1 MIEIRGLYNTALCY
15 TSALEEKAAEQ
26 IRTVCDQEEFAGCR
40 IRIMPDVHAGKG
52 CTIGTTMTISD
63 KVVPGMVG
71 VDIGCGM
78 ETVRLAE
85 REIDFAALDALI
97 RREVP
102 SGRNVRGGEH
112 LFNAEIDL
120 SELRCAHSVSLDWAR
135 RSIGT
140 LGGGNHFIEIDRAEN
155 GALYLVVHSG
165 SRYLG
170 TQVCAYY
177 QEQGQLALRRGA
189 QERVNALIA
198 EYRAAGRQR
207 EIRSALKELDGERVK
222 RIPKDLAY
230 VEGELFEDYIHDM
243 HITQRFAALNRKR
256 DENGE
261 TPFAD
266 GEAAGPEETEAPE
279 ETEIIEEEYTGV
291 HILAEESEPEAEEPL
306 PEDLPEELIEE
317 QPEEP
322 LPEPEPEEEIAAEPE
337 PAVLPE
343 IDLDE
348 LDFSDLGLTFTK
360 KPAAPVMPAAPEEEP
375 EEEAGETPEEPAE
388 NEEPLPLEPL
398 YPEEVLPDD
407 EPRRIESADEIL
419 GALLADAA
427 AELLPE
433 EEADKP
439 APPDAE
445 EPAGEPADG
454 AAEETADE
462 APAEPEPE
470 MPEPEEPDGAEDVS
484 EILPAEESFPEEA
497 EEAAEAEEPAEEPE
511 AEEEYEYEEIET
523 RRPVSGGRAFA
534 AVVVTIPMLAVWVLL
549 FGLSLALG
557 IVVLAIGAALLAA
570 GVYLTGYVFNGAI
583 VRMPDLLLTA
593 GATLAAFALALLLLW
608 TGISIAVAGC
618 TLTVRLTRSIYRAI
632 LYPKKE
638 EDADE

>member
-1 MIEIRGLYNTALCY
+1 MNRKSFMAELRSLLAFLD
-15 TSALEEKAAEQ
+15 AAERDRVLNRYERMFDEAGPEGETTVVRCFGSPVRQVLQ
-26 IRTVCDQEEFAGCR
+26 I
-40 IRIMPDVHAGKG
+40 
-52 CTIGTTMTISD
+52 
-63 KVVPGMVG
+63 
-71 VDIGCGM
+71 
-78 ETVRLAE
+78 E
-85 REIDFAALDALI
+85 REY
-97 RREVP
+97 REAV
-102 SGRNVRGGEH
+102 
-112 LFNAEIDL
+112 A
-120 SELRCAHSVSLDWAR
+120 
-135 RSIGT
+135 
-140 LGGGNHFIEIDRAEN
+140 
-155 GALYLVVHSG
+155 
-165 SRYLG
+165 
-170 TQVCAYY
+170 
-177 QEQGQLALRRGA
+177 
-189 QERVNALIA
+189 
-198 EYRAAGRQR
+198 
-207 EIRSALKELDGERVK
+207 
-222 RIPKDLAY
+222 
-230 VEGELFEDYIHDM
+230 
-243 HITQRFAALNRKR
+243 
-256 DENGE
+256 NGE

-279 ETEIIEEEYTGV
+279 ETEIIEEEYTGA
-291 HILAEESEPEAEEPL
+291 HIRAEESEPEAEEPL
-306 PEDLPEELIEE
+306 PEGLPEELIEE
-317 QPEEP
+317 LPEE
-322 LPEPEPEEEIAAEPE
+322 LPEPEPEEEIAAE
-337 PAVLPE
+337 PE

-375 EEEAGETPEEPAE
+375 EEEAGETPDGPAE

-398 YPEEVLPDD
+398 YPEEVLP
-407 EPRRIESADEIL
+407 
-419 GALLADAA
+419 
-427 AELLPE
+427 E

-439 APPDAE
+439 AHPDAE
-445 EPAGEPADG
+445 EPAGEPADV

-470 MPEPEEPDGAEDVS
+470 MPEPEEPETPDGAEDVS
-484 EILPAEESFPEEA
+484 AILPEEESFPEEA

-557 IVVLAIGAALLAA
+557 IAVLGIGAALLAA

-632 LYPKKE
+632 LYPKKG

>member
-1 MIEIRGLYNTALCY
+1 MNRKSFMAELRSLLAFLD
-15 TSALEEKAAEQ
+15 AAERDRVLNRYERMFDEAGPEGETTVVRCFGSPVRQVLQ
-26 IRTVCDQEEFAGCR
+26 I
-40 IRIMPDVHAGKG
+40 
-52 CTIGTTMTISD
+52 
-63 KVVPGMVG
+63 
-71 VDIGCGM
+71 
-78 ETVRLAE
+78 E
-85 REIDFAALDALI
+85 REY
-97 RREVP
+97 REAV
-102 SGRNVRGGEH
+102 
-112 LFNAEIDL
+112 A
-120 SELRCAHSVSLDWAR
+120 
-135 RSIGT
+135 
-140 LGGGNHFIEIDRAEN
+140 
-155 GALYLVVHSG
+155 
-165 SRYLG
+165 
-170 TQVCAYY
+170 
-177 QEQGQLALRRGA
+177 
-189 QERVNALIA
+189 
-198 EYRAAGRQR
+198 
-207 EIRSALKELDGERVK
+207 
-222 RIPKDLAY
+222 
-230 VEGELFEDYIHDM
+230 
-243 HITQRFAALNRKR
+243 
-256 DENGE
+256 NGE

-279 ETEIIEEEYTGV
+279 ETEIIEEEYTGA
-291 HILAEESEPEAEEPL
+291 HIRAEESEPEAEEPL

-322 LPEPEPEEEIAAEPE
+322 LPEPEPEEEIAAEPEPEEEIAAEPE

-388 NEEPLPLEPL
+388 DEEPLPLEPL
-398 YPEEVLPDD
+398 YPEEV
-407 EPRRIESADEIL
+407 
-419 GALLADAA
+419 
-427 AELLPE
+427 LPE

-470 MPEPEEPDGAEDVS
+470 MPEPETEPEEPETPDGAEDVS
-484 EILPAEESFPEEA
+484 EILPAEESFPEET
-497 EEAAEAEEPAEEPE
+497 EEAAEADEPAEEPE

-557 IVVLAIGAALLAA
+557 IAVLGIGAALLAA

-608 TGISIAVAGC
+608 AGISIAVAGC

-632 LYPKKE
+632 LYPKKG

>member
-1 MIEIRGLYNTALCY
+1 
-15 TSALEEKAAEQ
+15 
-26 IRTVCDQEEFAGCR
+26 
-40 IRIMPDVHAGKG
+40 
-52 CTIGTTMTISD
+52 MTNCNS
-63 KVVPGMVG
+63 
-71 VDIGCGM
+71 
-78 ETVRLAE
+78 TN
-85 REIDFAALDALI
+85 
-97 RREVP
+97 
-102 SGRNVRGGEH
+102 GR
-112 LFNAEIDL
+112 
-120 SELRCAHSVSLDWAR
+120 CP
-135 RSIGT
+135 T
-140 LGGGNHFIEIDRAEN
+140 
-155 GALYLVVHSG
+155 
-165 SRYLG
+165 
-170 TQVCAYY
+170 
-177 QEQGQLALRRGA
+177 
-189 QERVNALIA
+189 
-198 EYRAAGRQR
+198 
-207 EIRSALKELDGERVK
+207 
-222 RIPKDLAY
+222 
-230 VEGELFEDYIHDM
+230 
-243 HITQRFAALNRKR
+243 LNRKSFMAELRSLLAFLDAAER
-256 DENGE
+256 DRVLNRYERMFDEAGPEGETTVVRCFGSPVRQVLQIEREYREAVANGE

-279 ETEIIEEEYTGV
+279 ETEIIEEEYTGA
-291 HILAEESEPEAEEPL
+291 HIRAEESEPEAEEPL
-306 PEDLPEELIEE
+306 PEDLPEE

-322 LPEPEPEEEIAAEPE
+322 LPEPEPEEEIAAE
-337 PAVLPE
+337 PE

-375 EEEAGETPEEPAE
+375 EGEAGETPDGSAE
-388 NEEPLPLEPL
+388 DEEPLPLEPL

-419 GALLADAA
+419 DALLADAA

-439 APPDAE
+439 ASPDAE
-445 EPAGEPADG
+445 EPAGEPADV

-470 MPEPEEPDGAEDVS
+470 MPEPEEPETPDGAEDVS
-484 EILPAEESFPEEA
+484 ESLPEEESFPEEA

-557 IVVLAIGAALLAA
+557 IAVLGIGAALLAA

-593 GATLAAFALALLLLW
+593 GTTLAAFALALLLLW

-632 LYPKKE
+632 LYPKKG

>member
-1 MIEIRGLYNTALCY
+1 
-15 TSALEEKAAEQ
+15 
-26 IRTVCDQEEFAGCR
+26 
-40 IRIMPDVHAGKG
+40 
-52 CTIGTTMTISD
+52 MTNCNS
-63 KVVPGMVG
+63 
-71 VDIGCGM
+71 
-78 ETVRLAE
+78 TN
-85 REIDFAALDALI
+85 
-97 RREVP
+97 
-102 SGRNVRGGEH
+102 GR
-112 LFNAEIDL
+112 
-120 SELRCAHSVSLDWAR
+120 CP
-135 RSIGT
+135 T
-140 LGGGNHFIEIDRAEN
+140 
-155 GALYLVVHSG
+155 
-165 SRYLG
+165 
-170 TQVCAYY
+170 
-177 QEQGQLALRRGA
+177 
-189 QERVNALIA
+189 
-198 EYRAAGRQR
+198 
-207 EIRSALKELDGERVK
+207 
-222 RIPKDLAY
+222 
-230 VEGELFEDYIHDM
+230 
-243 HITQRFAALNRKR
+243 LNRKSFMAELRSLLAFLDAAER
-256 DENGE
+256 DRVLNRYERMFDEAGPEGETTVVRCFGSPVRQVLQIEREYREAVANGE

-279 ETEIIEEEYTGV
+279 ETEIIEEEYTGA
-291 HILAEESEPEAEEPL
+291 HIRAGESEPEAEEPL

-317 QPEEP
+317 QPEE
-322 LPEPEPEEEIAAEPE
+322 LPEPEPEEEIAAE
-337 PAVLPE
+337 PE

-375 EEEAGETPEEPAE
+375 EEEAGETPDGPAKD
-388 NEEPLPLEPL
+388 EEPLPLEPL

-419 GALLADAA
+419 AALLADAA

-454 AAEETADE
+454 AAKETADE

-470 MPEPEEPDGAEDVS
+470 MPEPEEPEEPETPDGAEDVS
-484 EILPAEESFPEEA
+484 EILPEEESFPEEE

-557 IVVLAIGAALLAA
+557 IAVLGIGAALLAA

-618 TLTVRLTRSIYRAI
+618 TITVRLTRSIYRAI
-632 LYPKKE
+632 LYPKKG

>member
-1 MIEIRGLYNTALCY
+1 MNRKSFMAELRSLLAFLD
-15 TSALEEKAAEQ
+15 AAERDRVLNRYERMFDEAGPEGETTVVRCFGSPVRQVLQ
-26 IRTVCDQEEFAGCR
+26 I
-40 IRIMPDVHAGKG
+40 
-52 CTIGTTMTISD
+52 
-63 KVVPGMVG
+63 
-71 VDIGCGM
+71 
-78 ETVRLAE
+78 E
-85 REIDFAALDALI
+85 REY
-97 RREVP
+97 REAV
-102 SGRNVRGGEH
+102 
-112 LFNAEIDL
+112 A
-120 SELRCAHSVSLDWAR
+120 
-135 RSIGT
+135 
-140 LGGGNHFIEIDRAEN
+140 
-155 GALYLVVHSG
+155 
-165 SRYLG
+165 
-170 TQVCAYY
+170 
-177 QEQGQLALRRGA
+177 
-189 QERVNALIA
+189 
-198 EYRAAGRQR
+198 
-207 EIRSALKELDGERVK
+207 
-222 RIPKDLAY
+222 
-230 VEGELFEDYIHDM
+230 
-243 HITQRFAALNRKR
+243 
-256 DENGE
+256 NGE

-266 GEAAGPEETEAPE
+266 GEAIGPEEAEAAE
-279 ETEIIEEEYTGV
+279 ETEIIEEEYTGA
-291 HILAEESEPEAEEPL
+291 HILAEESEPETEEPL

-317 QPEEP
+317 
-322 LPEPEPEEEIAAEPE
+322 LPEPEEEIAAEPE

-375 EEEAGETPEEPAE
+375 EKEAGETPEEPAE
-388 NEEPLPLEPL
+388 DEEPLPLEPL
-398 YPEEVLPDD
+398 YPEEV
-407 EPRRIESADEIL
+407 
-419 GALLADAA
+419 
-427 AELLPE
+427 LPE

-462 APAEPEPE
+462 APAEAEPE
-470 MPEPEEPDGAEDVS
+470 MPEPETEPEEPETPDGAEDVS
-484 EILPAEESFPEEA
+484 KNLPEEESFPEET
-497 EEAAEAEEPAEEPE
+497 EDAAEAEEPAEEPE

-557 IVVLAIGAALLAA
+557 IAVLGIGAALLAA

-632 LYPKKE
+632 LYPKKG

>member
-1 MIEIRGLYNTALCY
+1 MNRKSFMAELRSLLAFLD
-15 TSALEEKAAEQ
+15 AAERDRVLNRYERMFDEAGPEGETTVVRCFGSPVRQVLQ
-26 IRTVCDQEEFAGCR
+26 I
-40 IRIMPDVHAGKG
+40 
-52 CTIGTTMTISD
+52 
-63 KVVPGMVG
+63 
-71 VDIGCGM
+71 
-78 ETVRLAE
+78 E
-85 REIDFAALDALI
+85 REY
-97 RREVP
+97 REAV
-102 SGRNVRGGEH
+102 
-112 LFNAEIDL
+112 A
-120 SELRCAHSVSLDWAR
+120 
-135 RSIGT
+135 
-140 LGGGNHFIEIDRAEN
+140 
-155 GALYLVVHSG
+155 
-165 SRYLG
+165 
-170 TQVCAYY
+170 
-177 QEQGQLALRRGA
+177 
-189 QERVNALIA
+189 
-198 EYRAAGRQR
+198 
-207 EIRSALKELDGERVK
+207 
-222 RIPKDLAY
+222 
-230 VEGELFEDYIHDM
+230 
-243 HITQRFAALNRKR
+243 
-256 DENGE
+256 NGE

-279 ETEIIEEEYTGV
+279 ETEIIEEEYTGA
-291 HILAEESEPEAEEPL
+291 HIRAEESEPEAEEPL
-306 PEDLPEELIEE
+306 PEDLPEELVEE
-317 QPEEP
+317 QPEEL

-398 YPEEVLPDD
+398 YPEEMLP
-407 EPRRIESADEIL
+407 EEEARRIESADEIL

-557 IVVLAIGAALLAA
+557 IVVLGIGAALLAA

>member
-1 MIEIRGLYNTALCY
+1 MNRKSFMAELRSLLAFLD
-15 TSALEEKAAEQ
+15 AAERDRVLNRYERMFDEAGPEGETTVVRCFGSPVRQVLQ
-26 IRTVCDQEEFAGCR
+26 I
-40 IRIMPDVHAGKG
+40 
-52 CTIGTTMTISD
+52 
-63 KVVPGMVG
+63 
-71 VDIGCGM
+71 
-78 ETVRLAE
+78 E
-85 REIDFAALDALI
+85 REY
-97 RREVP
+97 REAV
-102 SGRNVRGGEH
+102 
-112 LFNAEIDL
+112 A
-120 SELRCAHSVSLDWAR
+120 
-135 RSIGT
+135 
-140 LGGGNHFIEIDRAEN
+140 
-155 GALYLVVHSG
+155 
-165 SRYLG
+165 
-170 TQVCAYY
+170 
-177 QEQGQLALRRGA
+177 
-189 QERVNALIA
+189 
-198 EYRAAGRQR
+198 
-207 EIRSALKELDGERVK
+207 
-222 RIPKDLAY
+222 
-230 VEGELFEDYIHDM
+230 
-243 HITQRFAALNRKR
+243 
-256 DENGE
+256 NGE

-266 GEAAGPEETEAPE
+266 GEAAGPEEAEAPE

-291 HILAEESEPEAEEPL
+291 HLLAEETEPEAEEPL

-317 QPEEP
+317 LPEE

-360 KPAAPVMPAAPEEEP
+360 KPAAPVMPVAPEEEP

-398 YPEEVLPDD
+398 YPEEVLP
-407 EPRRIESADEIL
+407 
-419 GALLADAA
+419 
-427 AELLPE
+427 E

-454 AAEETADE
+454 AAKETADE

-470 MPEPEEPDGAEDVS
+470 MPEPEEPEEPEMPDGAEDVS

-557 IVVLAIGAALLAA
+557 IAVLGIGAALLAA
-570 GVYLTGYVFNGAI
+570 GVYLTGYVYNGAI
-583 VRMPDLLLTA
+583 VRMPELLLTA

-632 LYPKKE
+632 LYPKKG

>member
-1 MIEIRGLYNTALCY
+1 
-15 TSALEEKAAEQ
+15 
-26 IRTVCDQEEFAGCR
+26 
-40 IRIMPDVHAGKG
+40 
-52 CTIGTTMTISD
+52 MTNCNS
-63 KVVPGMVG
+63 
-71 VDIGCGM
+71 
-78 ETVRLAE
+78 TN
-85 REIDFAALDALI
+85 
-97 RREVP
+97 
-102 SGRNVRGGEH
+102 GR
-112 LFNAEIDL
+112 
-120 SELRCAHSVSLDWAR
+120 CP
-135 RSIGT
+135 T
-140 LGGGNHFIEIDRAEN
+140 
-155 GALYLVVHSG
+155 
-165 SRYLG
+165 
-170 TQVCAYY
+170 
-177 QEQGQLALRRGA
+177 
-189 QERVNALIA
+189 
-198 EYRAAGRQR
+198 
-207 EIRSALKELDGERVK
+207 
-222 RIPKDLAY
+222 
-230 VEGELFEDYIHDM
+230 
-243 HITQRFAALNRKR
+243 LNRKSFMAELRSLLAFLDAAER
-256 DENGE
+256 DRVLNRYERMFDEAGPEGETTVVRCFGSPVRQVLQIEREYREAVANGE

-317 QPEEP
+317 QPEEL

-360 KPAAPVMPAAPEEEP
+360 KPAVPVMPAEPEEEP

-388 NEEPLPLEPL
+388 NEEPLPIEPL

-419 GALLADAA
+419 DALLADAA

-439 APPDAE
+439 AHPDAE

-470 MPEPEEPDGAEDVS
+470 MSEPEEPETPDGAENVS
-484 EILPAEESFPEEA
+484 EILPEEESFPEEAEEA

-557 IVVLAIGAALLAA
+557 IAVLGIGAALLAA

-632 LYPKKE
+632 LYPKKG

>member
-1 MIEIRGLYNTALCY
+1 MNRKSFMAELRSLLAFLD
-15 TSALEEKAAEQ
+15 AAERDRVLNRYERMFDEAGPEGETTVVRCFGSPVRQVLQ
-26 IRTVCDQEEFAGCR
+26 I
-40 IRIMPDVHAGKG
+40 
-52 CTIGTTMTISD
+52 
-63 KVVPGMVG
+63 
-71 VDIGCGM
+71 
-78 ETVRLAE
+78 E
-85 REIDFAALDALI
+85 REY
-97 RREVP
+97 REAV
-102 SGRNVRGGEH
+102 
-112 LFNAEIDL
+112 A
-120 SELRCAHSVSLDWAR
+120 
-135 RSIGT
+135 
-140 LGGGNHFIEIDRAEN
+140 
-155 GALYLVVHSG
+155 
-165 SRYLG
+165 
-170 TQVCAYY
+170 
-177 QEQGQLALRRGA
+177 
-189 QERVNALIA
+189 
-198 EYRAAGRQR
+198 
-207 EIRSALKELDGERVK
+207 
-222 RIPKDLAY
+222 
-230 VEGELFEDYIHDM
+230 
-243 HITQRFAALNRKR
+243 
-256 DENGE
+256 NGE

-279 ETEIIEEEYTGV
+279 ETEIIEEEYTGA
-291 HILAEESEPEAEEPL
+291 HIRAEESEPEAEEPL

-337 PAVLPE
+337 

-375 EEEAGETPEEPAE
+375 EGEAGETPDGPAE
-388 NEEPLPLEPL
+388 DEEPLPLEPL
-398 YPEEVLPDD
+398 YPEEVLP
-407 EPRRIESADEIL
+407 
-419 GALLADAA
+419 
-427 AELLPE
+427 E

-439 APPDAE
+439 AHPDAE
-445 EPAGEPADG
+445 EPAGEPADS

-470 MPEPEEPDGAEDVS
+470 MPEPEEPETPDGAEDVS
-484 EILPAEESFPEEA
+484 ENLPAEESFP

-557 IVVLAIGAALLAA
+557 IAVLGIGAALLAA
-570 GVYLTGYVFNGAI
+570 CVYLTGYVFNGAI

-632 LYPKKE
+632 LYPKKG

>member
-1 MIEIRGLYNTALCY
+1 
-15 TSALEEKAAEQ
+15 
-26 IRTVCDQEEFAGCR
+26 
-40 IRIMPDVHAGKG
+40 
-52 CTIGTTMTISD
+52 MTNCNS
-63 KVVPGMVG
+63 
-71 VDIGCGM
+71 
-78 ETVRLAE
+78 TN
-85 REIDFAALDALI
+85 
-97 RREVP
+97 
-102 SGRNVRGGEH
+102 GR
-112 LFNAEIDL
+112 
-120 SELRCAHSVSLDWAR
+120 CP
-135 RSIGT
+135 T
-140 LGGGNHFIEIDRAEN
+140 
-155 GALYLVVHSG
+155 
-165 SRYLG
+165 
-170 TQVCAYY
+170 
-177 QEQGQLALRRGA
+177 
-189 QERVNALIA
+189 
-198 EYRAAGRQR
+198 
-207 EIRSALKELDGERVK
+207 
-222 RIPKDLAY
+222 
-230 VEGELFEDYIHDM
+230 
-243 HITQRFAALNRKR
+243 LNRKSFMAELRSLLAFLDAAER
-256 DENGE
+256 DRVLNRYERMFDEAGPEGETTVVRCFGSPVRQVLQIEREYREAVANGE

-317 QPEEP
+317 QPEEL

-360 KPAAPVMPAAPEEEP
+360 KPVAPVMPAEPEEEP
-375 EEEAGETPEEPAE
+375 EEEAGEMPDGPAK

-398 YPEEVLPDD
+398 YPEEV
-407 EPRRIESADEIL
+407 
-419 GALLADAA
+419 
-427 AELLPE
+427 LPE

-470 MPEPEEPDGAEDVS
+470 MPEPEEPETPDGAEDVS
-484 EILPAEESFPEEA
+484 ENLPAAESFPEEA
-497 EEAAEAEEPAEEPE
+497 EEAAEEEEPAEEPE

-557 IVVLAIGAALLAA
+557 IAVLGIGAALLAA

-632 LYPKKE
+632 LYPKKG

>member
-1 MIEIRGLYNTALCY
+1 
-15 TSALEEKAAEQ
+15 
-26 IRTVCDQEEFAGCR
+26 
-40 IRIMPDVHAGKG
+40 
-52 CTIGTTMTISD
+52 MTNCNS
-63 KVVPGMVG
+63 
-71 VDIGCGM
+71 
-78 ETVRLAE
+78 TN
-85 REIDFAALDALI
+85 
-97 RREVP
+97 
-102 SGRNVRGGEH
+102 GR
-112 LFNAEIDL
+112 
-120 SELRCAHSVSLDWAR
+120 CP
-135 RSIGT
+135 T
-140 LGGGNHFIEIDRAEN
+140 
-155 GALYLVVHSG
+155 
-165 SRYLG
+165 
-170 TQVCAYY
+170 
-177 QEQGQLALRRGA
+177 
-189 QERVNALIA
+189 
-198 EYRAAGRQR
+198 
-207 EIRSALKELDGERVK
+207 
-222 RIPKDLAY
+222 
-230 VEGELFEDYIHDM
+230 
-243 HITQRFAALNRKR
+243 LNRKSFMAELRSLLAFLDAAER
-256 DENGE
+256 DRVLNRYERMFDEAGPEGETTVVRCFGSPVRQVLQIEREYREAVANGE

-317 QPEEP
+317 QPEEL

-360 KPAAPVMPAAPEEEP
+360 KPAAPVMPAAPEEEL
-375 EEEAGETPEEPAE
+375 EEEAGETPDGPAE

-398 YPEEVLPDD
+398 YPEEVLP
-407 EPRRIESADEIL
+407 
-419 GALLADAA
+419 
-427 AELLPE
+427 E

-439 APPDAE
+439 AHPDAE

-470 MPEPEEPDGAEDVS
+470 MPEPEEPEEPETPDGAEDVS
-484 EILPAEESFPEEA
+484 EILPAEESFPEEE

-511 AEEEYEYEEIET
+511 AEEEYEYEEIEP

-557 IVVLAIGAALLAA
+557 IAVLAIGAAFLAA

-632 LYPKKE
+632 LYPKKG

>member
-1 MIEIRGLYNTALCY
+1 
-15 TSALEEKAAEQ
+15 
-26 IRTVCDQEEFAGCR
+26 
-40 IRIMPDVHAGKG
+40 
-52 CTIGTTMTISD
+52 MTNCNS
-63 KVVPGMVG
+63 
-71 VDIGCGM
+71 
-78 ETVRLAE
+78 TN
-85 REIDFAALDALI
+85 
-97 RREVP
+97 
-102 SGRNVRGGEH
+102 GR
-112 LFNAEIDL
+112 
-120 SELRCAHSVSLDWAR
+120 CP
-135 RSIGT
+135 T
-140 LGGGNHFIEIDRAEN
+140 
-155 GALYLVVHSG
+155 
-165 SRYLG
+165 
-170 TQVCAYY
+170 
-177 QEQGQLALRRGA
+177 
-189 QERVNALIA
+189 
-198 EYRAAGRQR
+198 
-207 EIRSALKELDGERVK
+207 
-222 RIPKDLAY
+222 
-230 VEGELFEDYIHDM
+230 
-243 HITQRFAALNRKR
+243 LNRKSFMAELRSLLAFLDAAER
-256 DENGE
+256 DRVLNRYERMFDEAGPEGETTVVRCFGSPVRQVLQIEREYREAVANGE

-279 ETEIIEEEYTGV
+279 ETEIIEEEYTGA
-291 HILAEESEPEAEEPL
+291 HIRAEESEPEAEEPL

-337 PAVLPE
+337 

-375 EEEAGETPEEPAE
+375 EGEAGETPDGPAE
-388 NEEPLPLEPL
+388 DEEPLPLEPL
-398 YPEEVLPDD
+398 YPEEVLP
-407 EPRRIESADEIL
+407 
-419 GALLADAA
+419 
-427 AELLPE
+427 E

-439 APPDAE
+439 AHPDAE
-445 EPAGEPADG
+445 EPAGEPADS

-470 MPEPEEPDGAEDVS
+470 MPEPEEPETPDGAEDVS
-484 EILPAEESFPEEA
+484 ENLPAEESFP

-557 IVVLAIGAALLAA
+557 IAVLGIGAALLAA

-632 LYPKKE
+632 LYPKKG

>member
-1 MIEIRGLYNTALCY
+1 MNRK
-15 TSALEEKAAEQ
+15 SFMAELRSLLAFLDADERDRVLNRYERMFDEAGPEGETTVVRCFGSPVRQVLQ
-26 IRTVCDQEEFAGCR
+26 I
-40 IRIMPDVHAGKG
+40 
-52 CTIGTTMTISD
+52 
-63 KVVPGMVG
+63 
-71 VDIGCGM
+71 
-78 ETVRLAE
+78 E
-85 REIDFAALDALI
+85 REY
-97 RREVP
+97 REAV
-102 SGRNVRGGEH
+102 
-112 LFNAEIDL
+112 A
-120 SELRCAHSVSLDWAR
+120 
-135 RSIGT
+135 
-140 LGGGNHFIEIDRAEN
+140 
-155 GALYLVVHSG
+155 
-165 SRYLG
+165 
-170 TQVCAYY
+170 
-177 QEQGQLALRRGA
+177 
-189 QERVNALIA
+189 
-198 EYRAAGRQR
+198 
-207 EIRSALKELDGERVK
+207 
-222 RIPKDLAY
+222 
-230 VEGELFEDYIHDM
+230 
-243 HITQRFAALNRKR
+243 
-256 DENGE
+256 NGE

-266 GEAAGPEETEAPE
+266 GEAAGPEEAEAPE
-279 ETEIIEEEYTGV
+279 ETEIIEEECTGA

-317 QPEEP
+317 LPEPEEEIAA
-322 LPEPEPEEEIAAEPE
+322 EPEPEEEIAAEPE

-360 KPAAPVMPAAPEEEP
+360 KPAAPEEEP
-375 EEEAGETPEEPAE
+375 EEEAGETPDGPAE
-388 NEEPLPLEPL
+388 NEEPLPLKPL

-419 GALLADAA
+419 DALLADAA

-445 EPAGEPADG
+445 EPAGEPADV

-470 MPEPEEPDGAEDVS
+470 MPEPEEPETPDGAEDVS
-484 EILPAEESFPEEA
+484 ELLPAEESFPEET

-557 IVVLAIGAALLAA
+557 IAVLGIGAALLAA

-632 LYPKKE
+632 LYPKKG

>member
-1 MIEIRGLYNTALCY
+1 MNRKSFMAELRSLLAFLD
-15 TSALEEKAAEQ
+15 AAERDRVLNRYERMFDEAGPEGETTVVRCFGSPVRQVLQ
-26 IRTVCDQEEFAGCR
+26 I
-40 IRIMPDVHAGKG
+40 
-52 CTIGTTMTISD
+52 
-63 KVVPGMVG
+63 
-71 VDIGCGM
+71 
-78 ETVRLAE
+78 E
-85 REIDFAALDALI
+85 REY
-97 RREVP
+97 REAV
-102 SGRNVRGGEH
+102 
-112 LFNAEIDL
+112 A
-120 SELRCAHSVSLDWAR
+120 
-135 RSIGT
+135 
-140 LGGGNHFIEIDRAEN
+140 
-155 GALYLVVHSG
+155 
-165 SRYLG
+165 
-170 TQVCAYY
+170 
-177 QEQGQLALRRGA
+177 
-189 QERVNALIA
+189 
-198 EYRAAGRQR
+198 
-207 EIRSALKELDGERVK
+207 
-222 RIPKDLAY
+222 
-230 VEGELFEDYIHDM
+230 
-243 HITQRFAALNRKR
+243 
-256 DENGE
+256 NGE

-279 ETEIIEEEYTGV
+279 ETEIIEEEYTGA
-291 HILAEESEPEAEEPL
+291 HIRAEESEPEAEEPL
-306 PEDLPEELIEE
+306 PEDLPEEL
-317 QPEEP
+317 PEE

-375 EEEAGETPEEPAE
+375 EEEAGETPDGPAE

-398 YPEEVLPDD
+398 YPEEV
-407 EPRRIESADEIL
+407 
-419 GALLADAA
+419 
-427 AELLPE
+427 LPE

-445 EPAGEPADG
+445 EPAGEPADV

-470 MPEPEEPDGAEDVS
+470 MPEEPETPDGAEDVS
-484 EILPAEESFPEEA
+484 EILPEEESFPEEA
-497 EEAAEAEEPAEEPE
+497 EEAAEAEEPADEPE

-534 AVVVTIPMLAVWVLL
+534 AVVVTIPMLAVWVLM

-557 IVVLAIGAALLAA
+557 IAVLGIGAALLAA

-632 LYPKKE
+632 LYPKKG

>member
-1 MIEIRGLYNTALCY
+1 
-15 TSALEEKAAEQ
+15 
-26 IRTVCDQEEFAGCR
+26 
-40 IRIMPDVHAGKG
+40 
-52 CTIGTTMTISD
+52 MTNCNS
-63 KVVPGMVG
+63 
-71 VDIGCGM
+71 
-78 ETVRLAE
+78 TN
-85 REIDFAALDALI
+85 
-97 RREVP
+97 
-102 SGRNVRGGEH
+102 GR
-112 LFNAEIDL
+112 
-120 SELRCAHSVSLDWAR
+120 CP
-135 RSIGT
+135 T
-140 LGGGNHFIEIDRAEN
+140 
-155 GALYLVVHSG
+155 
-165 SRYLG
+165 
-170 TQVCAYY
+170 
-177 QEQGQLALRRGA
+177 
-189 QERVNALIA
+189 
-198 EYRAAGRQR
+198 
-207 EIRSALKELDGERVK
+207 
-222 RIPKDLAY
+222 
-230 VEGELFEDYIHDM
+230 
-243 HITQRFAALNRKR
+243 LNRKSFMAELRSLLAFLDAAER
-256 DENGE
+256 DRVLNRYERMFDEAGPEGETTVVRCFGSPVRQVLQIEREYREAVANGE

-317 QPEEP
+317 QPEET

-445 EPAGEPADG
+445 ELAGEPADG

>member
-1 MIEIRGLYNTALCY
+1 
-15 TSALEEKAAEQ
+15 
-26 IRTVCDQEEFAGCR
+26 
-40 IRIMPDVHAGKG
+40 
-52 CTIGTTMTISD
+52 MTNCNS
-63 KVVPGMVG
+63 
-71 VDIGCGM
+71 
-78 ETVRLAE
+78 TN
-85 REIDFAALDALI
+85 
-97 RREVP
+97 
-102 SGRNVRGGEH
+102 GR
-112 LFNAEIDL
+112 
-120 SELRCAHSVSLDWAR
+120 CP
-135 RSIGT
+135 T
-140 LGGGNHFIEIDRAEN
+140 
-155 GALYLVVHSG
+155 
-165 SRYLG
+165 
-170 TQVCAYY
+170 
-177 QEQGQLALRRGA
+177 
-189 QERVNALIA
+189 
-198 EYRAAGRQR
+198 
-207 EIRSALKELDGERVK
+207 
-222 RIPKDLAY
+222 
-230 VEGELFEDYIHDM
+230 
-243 HITQRFAALNRKR
+243 LNRKSFMAELRSLLAFLDAAER
-256 DENGE
+256 DRVLNRYERMFDEAGPEGETTVVRCFGSPVRQVLQIEREYREAVANGE

-279 ETEIIEEEYTGV
+279 ETEIIEEEYTGA

-317 QPEEP
+317 QPEE

-375 EEEAGETPEEPAE
+375 EEETGETPDGPAE
-388 NEEPLPLEPL
+388 DEEPLPLEPL
-398 YPEEVLPDD
+398 YPEEILPDD

-470 MPEPEEPDGAEDVS
+470 MPEPEEPETPDGAEDVS
-484 EILPAEESFPEEA
+484 EILPEEESFPEEA
-497 EEAAEAEEPAEEPE
+497 EEAEEPAEEPE

-557 IVVLAIGAALLAA
+557 IAVLGIGAALLAGT
-570 GVYLTGYVFNGAI
+570 GVGIYKDSRSAVRHCLKIDRELTPDPETAAKYRELFKTYKAI
-583 VRMPDLLLTA
+583 HDAMAPVYS
-593 GATLAAFALALLLLW
+593 
-608 TGISIAVAGC
+608 SI
-618 TLTVRLTRSIYRAI
+618 RR
-632 LYPKKE
+632 
-638 EDADE
+638 

>member
-1 MIEIRGLYNTALCY
+1 
-15 TSALEEKAAEQ
+15 
-26 IRTVCDQEEFAGCR
+26 
-40 IRIMPDVHAGKG
+40 
-52 CTIGTTMTISD
+52 MTNCNS
-63 KVVPGMVG
+63 
-71 VDIGCGM
+71 
-78 ETVRLAE
+78 TN
-85 REIDFAALDALI
+85 
-97 RREVP
+97 
-102 SGRNVRGGEH
+102 GR
-112 LFNAEIDL
+112 
-120 SELRCAHSVSLDWAR
+120 CP
-135 RSIGT
+135 T
-140 LGGGNHFIEIDRAEN
+140 
-155 GALYLVVHSG
+155 
-165 SRYLG
+165 
-170 TQVCAYY
+170 
-177 QEQGQLALRRGA
+177 
-189 QERVNALIA
+189 
-198 EYRAAGRQR
+198 
-207 EIRSALKELDGERVK
+207 
-222 RIPKDLAY
+222 
-230 VEGELFEDYIHDM
+230 
-243 HITQRFAALNRKR
+243 LNRKSFMAELRSLLAFLDAAER
-256 DENGE
+256 DRVLNRYERMFDEAGPEGETTVVRCFGSPVRQVLQIEREYREAVANGE

-317 QPEEP
+317 QPEE

-557 IVVLAIGAALLAA
+557 IAVLGIGAALLAA

>member
-1 MIEIRGLYNTALCY
+1 MNRKSFMAELRSLLAFLD
-15 TSALEEKAAEQ
+15 AAERDRVLNRYERMFDEAGPEGETTVVRCFGSPVRQVLQ
-26 IRTVCDQEEFAGCR
+26 I
-40 IRIMPDVHAGKG
+40 
-52 CTIGTTMTISD
+52 
-63 KVVPGMVG
+63 
-71 VDIGCGM
+71 
-78 ETVRLAE
+78 E
-85 REIDFAALDALI
+85 REY
-97 RREVP
+97 REAV
-102 SGRNVRGGEH
+102 
-112 LFNAEIDL
+112 A
-120 SELRCAHSVSLDWAR
+120 
-135 RSIGT
+135 
-140 LGGGNHFIEIDRAEN
+140 
-155 GALYLVVHSG
+155 
-165 SRYLG
+165 
-170 TQVCAYY
+170 
-177 QEQGQLALRRGA
+177 
-189 QERVNALIA
+189 
-198 EYRAAGRQR
+198 
-207 EIRSALKELDGERVK
+207 
-222 RIPKDLAY
+222 
-230 VEGELFEDYIHDM
+230 
-243 HITQRFAALNRKR
+243 
-256 DENGE
+256 NGE

-279 ETEIIEEEYTGV
+279 ETEIIEEEYTGA

-317 QPEEP
+317 LPEPEPEEEIAV
-322 LPEPEPEEEIAAEPE
+322 EPEPEEEIAAEPE

-398 YPEEVLPDD
+398 HPEEVLPDD

-419 GALLADAA
+419 DALLADAA

-445 EPAGEPADG
+445 EPAGEPANS

-470 MPEPEEPDGAEDVS
+470 MPEPEEPETPDGAEDVS
-484 EILPAEESFPEEA
+484 ENLPAEESFPEEA
-497 EEAAEAEEPAEEPE
+497 AEAEEPVEEPE

-557 IVVLAIGAALLAA
+557 IAVLGIGAALLAA

-632 LYPKKE
+632 LYPKKG

>member
-1 MIEIRGLYNTALCY
+1 MNRKSFMAELRSLLAFLD
-15 TSALEEKAAEQ
+15 AAERDRVLNRYERMFDEAGPEGETTVVRCFGSPVRQVLQ
-26 IRTVCDQEEFAGCR
+26 I
-40 IRIMPDVHAGKG
+40 
-52 CTIGTTMTISD
+52 
-63 KVVPGMVG
+63 
-71 VDIGCGM
+71 
-78 ETVRLAE
+78 E
-85 REIDFAALDALI
+85 REY
-97 RREVP
+97 REAVA
-102 SGRNVRGGEH
+102 N
-112 LFNAEIDL
+112 D
-120 SELRCAHSVSLDWAR
+120 
-135 RSIGT
+135 
-140 LGGGNHFIEIDRAEN
+140 
-155 GALYLVVHSG
+155 
-165 SRYLG
+165 
-170 TQVCAYY
+170 
-177 QEQGQLALRRGA
+177 
-189 QERVNALIA
+189 
-198 EYRAAGRQR
+198 
-207 EIRSALKELDGERVK
+207 
-222 RIPKDLAY
+222 
-230 VEGELFEDYIHDM
+230 
-243 HITQRFAALNRKR
+243 
-256 DENGE
+256 E

-279 ETEIIEEEYTGV
+279 ETEIIEEEYTGA
-291 HILAEESEPEAEEPL
+291 HIRAEESEPEAEEPL

-317 QPEEP
+317 QPEE
-322 LPEPEPEEEIAAEPE
+322 LPEPEPEEEIAAE
-337 PAVLPE
+337 PE

-375 EEEAGETPEEPAE
+375 EEKAGETPDGPAKD
-388 NEEPLPLEPL
+388 EEPLPLEPL
-398 YPEEVLPDD
+398 YPEEV
-407 EPRRIESADEIL
+407 
-419 GALLADAA
+419 
-427 AELLPE
+427 LPE

-470 MPEPEEPDGAEDVS
+470 MPEPEEPEEPETPDGAEDVS
-484 EILPAEESFPEEA
+484 EILPEEESFPEET

-549 FGLSLALG
+549 FGLSLTLG
-557 IVVLAIGAALLAA
+557 IAVLGIGAALLAA

-632 LYPKKE
+632 LYPKKG

>member
-1 MIEIRGLYNTALCY
+1 MNRKSFMAELRSLLAFLD
-15 TSALEEKAAEQ
+15 AAERDRVLNRYERMFDEAGPEGETTVVRCFGSPVRQVLQ
-26 IRTVCDQEEFAGCR
+26 I
-40 IRIMPDVHAGKG
+40 
-52 CTIGTTMTISD
+52 
-63 KVVPGMVG
+63 
-71 VDIGCGM
+71 
-78 ETVRLAE
+78 E
-85 REIDFAALDALI
+85 REY
-97 RREVP
+97 REAV
-102 SGRNVRGGEH
+102 
-112 LFNAEIDL
+112 A
-120 SELRCAHSVSLDWAR
+120 
-135 RSIGT
+135 
-140 LGGGNHFIEIDRAEN
+140 
-155 GALYLVVHSG
+155 
-165 SRYLG
+165 
-170 TQVCAYY
+170 
-177 QEQGQLALRRGA
+177 
-189 QERVNALIA
+189 
-198 EYRAAGRQR
+198 
-207 EIRSALKELDGERVK
+207 
-222 RIPKDLAY
+222 
-230 VEGELFEDYIHDM
+230 
-243 HITQRFAALNRKR
+243 
-256 DENGE
+256 NGE

-279 ETEIIEEEYTGV
+279 ETEIIEEEYTGA

-317 QPEEP
+317 QPEE

-375 EEEAGETPEEPAE
+375 EEETGETPDGPAE
-388 NEEPLPLEPL
+388 DEEPLPLEPL
-398 YPEEVLPDD
+398 YPEEILPDD

-470 MPEPEEPDGAEDVS
+470 MPEPEEPETPDGAEDVS
-484 EILPAEESFPEEA
+484 ENLPAEESFPEEA
-497 EEAAEAEEPAEEPE
+497 EEAEEPAEEPE

-549 FGLSLALG
+549 FGLSLALC
-557 IVVLAIGAALLAA
+557 IAVLGIGAALLAA

-632 LYPKKE
+632 LYPKKG

>member
-1 MIEIRGLYNTALCY
+1 
-15 TSALEEKAAEQ
+15 
-26 IRTVCDQEEFAGCR
+26 
-40 IRIMPDVHAGKG
+40 
-52 CTIGTTMTISD
+52 MTNCNS
-63 KVVPGMVG
+63 
-71 VDIGCGM
+71 
-78 ETVRLAE
+78 TN
-85 REIDFAALDALI
+85 
-97 RREVP
+97 
-102 SGRNVRGGEH
+102 GR
-112 LFNAEIDL
+112 
-120 SELRCAHSVSLDWAR
+120 CP
-135 RSIGT
+135 T
-140 LGGGNHFIEIDRAEN
+140 
-155 GALYLVVHSG
+155 
-165 SRYLG
+165 
-170 TQVCAYY
+170 
-177 QEQGQLALRRGA
+177 
-189 QERVNALIA
+189 
-198 EYRAAGRQR
+198 
-207 EIRSALKELDGERVK
+207 
-222 RIPKDLAY
+222 
-230 VEGELFEDYIHDM
+230 
-243 HITQRFAALNRKR
+243 LNRKSFMAELRSLLAFLDAAER
-256 DENGE
+256 DRVLNRYERMFDEAGPEGETTVVRCFGSPVRQVLQIEREYREAVANGE

-445 EPAGEPADG
+445 ELAGEPADG

>member
-1 MIEIRGLYNTALCY
+1 MNRKSFMAELRSLLAFLD
-15 TSALEEKAAEQ
+15 AAERDSVLNRYERMFDEAGPEGETTVVRCFGSPVRQVLQ
-26 IRTVCDQEEFAGCR
+26 I
-40 IRIMPDVHAGKG
+40 
-52 CTIGTTMTISD
+52 
-63 KVVPGMVG
+63 
-71 VDIGCGM
+71 
-78 ETVRLAE
+78 E
-85 REIDFAALDALI
+85 REY
-97 RREVP
+97 REAV
-102 SGRNVRGGEH
+102 
-112 LFNAEIDL
+112 A
-120 SELRCAHSVSLDWAR
+120 
-135 RSIGT
+135 
-140 LGGGNHFIEIDRAEN
+140 
-155 GALYLVVHSG
+155 
-165 SRYLG
+165 
-170 TQVCAYY
+170 
-177 QEQGQLALRRGA
+177 
-189 QERVNALIA
+189 
-198 EYRAAGRQR
+198 
-207 EIRSALKELDGERVK
+207 
-222 RIPKDLAY
+222 
-230 VEGELFEDYIHDM
+230 
-243 HITQRFAALNRKR
+243 
-256 DENGE
+256 NGE

-279 ETEIIEEEYTGV
+279 ETEIIEEEYTGA
-291 HILAEESEPEAEEPL
+291 HIRAEGSEPEAEEPL
-306 PEDLPEELIEE
+306 PEDRPEEFIEE

-360 KPAAPVMPAAPEEEP
+360 KPAAPVMPVAPEEEP
-375 EEEAGETPEEPAE
+375 EEEAGETPEEPTE

-398 YPEEVLPDD
+398 YPEEVLP
-407 EPRRIESADEIL
+407 
-419 GALLADAA
+419 
-427 AELLPE
+427 E

-439 APPDAE
+439 AHPDAE

-462 APAEPEPE
+462 APAESEPE
-470 MPEPEEPDGAEDVS
+470 MPEPEEPEEPETPDGAENVS
-484 EILPAEESFPEEA
+484 EILPEEESFPEEA

-557 IVVLAIGAALLAA
+557 IAVLGIGAALLAA

-632 LYPKKE
+632 LYPKKG

>member
-1 MIEIRGLYNTALCY
+1 
-15 TSALEEKAAEQ
+15 
-26 IRTVCDQEEFAGCR
+26 
-40 IRIMPDVHAGKG
+40 
-52 CTIGTTMTISD
+52 MTNCNS
-63 KVVPGMVG
+63 
-71 VDIGCGM
+71 
-78 ETVRLAE
+78 TN
-85 REIDFAALDALI
+85 
-97 RREVP
+97 
-102 SGRNVRGGEH
+102 GR
-112 LFNAEIDL
+112 
-120 SELRCAHSVSLDWAR
+120 CP
-135 RSIGT
+135 T
-140 LGGGNHFIEIDRAEN
+140 
-155 GALYLVVHSG
+155 
-165 SRYLG
+165 
-170 TQVCAYY
+170 
-177 QEQGQLALRRGA
+177 
-189 QERVNALIA
+189 
-198 EYRAAGRQR
+198 
-207 EIRSALKELDGERVK
+207 
-222 RIPKDLAY
+222 
-230 VEGELFEDYIHDM
+230 
-243 HITQRFAALNRKR
+243 LNRKSFMAELRSLLAFLDAAER
-256 DENGE
+256 DRVLNRYERMFDEAGPEGETTVVRCFGSPVRQVLQIEREYREAVANGE

-279 ETEIIEEEYTGV
+279 ETEIIEEEYTGA

-317 QPEEP
+317 QPEE

-375 EEEAGETPEEPAE
+375 EEETGETPDGPAE
-388 NEEPLPLEPL
+388 DEEPLPLEPL
-398 YPEEVLPDD
+398 YPEEILPDD

-470 MPEPEEPDGAEDVS
+470 MPEPEEPETPDGAEDVS
-484 EILPAEESFPEEA
+484 ENLPAEESFPEEA
-497 EEAAEAEEPAEEPE
+497 EEAEEPAEEPE

-557 IVVLAIGAALLAA
+557 IAVLGIGAALLAA

-632 LYPKKE
+632 LHPKKG